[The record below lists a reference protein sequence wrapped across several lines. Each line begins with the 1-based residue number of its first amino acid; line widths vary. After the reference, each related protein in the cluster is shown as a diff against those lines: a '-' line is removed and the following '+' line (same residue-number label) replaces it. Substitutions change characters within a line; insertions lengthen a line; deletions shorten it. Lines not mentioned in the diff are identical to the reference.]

1 MKNKAILL
9 MSLCIVA
16 FASCSDDDK
25 DSNNGGNNQPVN
37 NTTPAGPQIFTSS
50 GEENGHSYVDL
61 ELPSGALWATTNIG
75 GALPQSYGQYFA
87 WGETQIKTGYT
98 WADYQYGK
106 DSIAIEKYCVDAAH
120 GKDGFTDDKLAL
132 ELTDDAAHVQWGGS
146 WVTPN
151 ANLRQELFKECY
163 WEYTPNYNNS
173 MVAGYIIYKP
183 KHSADKGRV
192 AVKGDETS
200 DLYSLTDPHLF
211 LPFAGFKAEGK
222 IRYSGNRGVY
232 ITSSLY
238 PENSCRARGIAIKED
253 TTFTSQ
259 HPRYYGFTIRP
270 VCFK

>member
-1 MKNKAILL
+1 MLL
-9 MSLCIVA
+9 GV
-16 FASCSDDDK
+16 
-25 DSNNGGNNQPVN
+25 
-37 NTTPAGPQIFTSS
+37 
-50 GEENGHSYVDL
+50 
-61 ELPSGALWATTNIG
+61 
-75 GALPQSYGQYFA
+75 
-87 WGETQIKTGYT
+87 
-98 WADYQYGK
+98 
-106 DSIAIEKYCVDAAH
+106 
-120 GKDGFTDDKLAL
+120 
-132 ELTDDAAHVQWGGS
+132 
-146 WVTPN
+146 
-151 ANLRQELFKECY
+151 
-163 WEYTPNYNNS
+163 PNYNNS